1 MISRPAPTP
10 EDDDIQEVVSVKSE
24 PAQSH
29 QEYQDPS
36 KRHNILTVDKK
47 NKTRLNECFSST
59 NWSIFNKES
68 QLMKNAYKKFGCVV

>member
-24 PAQSH
+24 PAQGH

-36 KRHNILTVDKK
+36 KRHNNLTVDKK
-47 NKTRLNECFSST
+47 LKLDLMNALHQQVIPY
-59 NWSIFNKES
+59 SIK
-68 QLMKNAYKKFGCVV
+68 